1 MDPNEVLPWG
11 FTLAETGVVLAGIF
25 LILLGFIMLRF
36 TLRSA
41 VNIVKSLIVTGILFV
56 FLCSLCGG
64 VAYWV
69 FTQQ

>member
-1 MDPNEVLPWG
+1 MDPNEVMPWG
-11 FTLAETGVVLAGIF
+11 FTLAETGVVLGGIF

-36 TLRSA
+36 TLRTA
-41 VNIVKSLIVTGILFV
+41 VNMVKSLIVTGIIFI
-56 FLCSLCGG
+56 FLCGLCGG